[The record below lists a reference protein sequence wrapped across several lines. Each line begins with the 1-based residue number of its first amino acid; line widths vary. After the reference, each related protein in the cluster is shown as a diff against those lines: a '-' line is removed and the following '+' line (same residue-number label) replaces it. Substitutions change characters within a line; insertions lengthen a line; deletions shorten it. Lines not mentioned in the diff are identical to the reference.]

1 MILVKF
7 MEIFLIYVLPLLIN
21 AFGVFGIWC
30 TEPEGKIG
38 IILTFLLMFIPGINI
53 LTAILF
59 IVITVHQAVDP
70 TPMFSKCK
78 NFWKFLFGEDSI
90 FD

>member
-1 MILVKF
+1 
-7 MEIFLIYVLPLLIN
+7 MELFLIYVLPMLVN
-21 AFGVFGIWC
+21 AFGLFGIWC
-30 TEPEGKIG
+30 TEPEGKFG
-38 IILTFLLMFIPGINI
+38 IIFTFLLMLIPGVNI
-53 LTAILF
+53 ITAVLF
-59 IVITVHQAVDP
+59 TIFAVYQAVDT